1 MSDTSPQ
8 PAFTVWRLD
17 PIYYQYAW
25 ENEVCEARCA
35 TLAEAVECA
44 RALVKAAVQLF
55 AKDKRTAEEALKSC
69 ELHMDDFW
77 IDGPGVSIYRCQQT
91 NELVFDKR
99 AETLAAIRMWF
110 AQYAQDEAESATRNS
125 PEQPG
130 TANKPSG

>member
-44 RALVKAAVQLF
+44 RALVKVSVQLF
-55 AKDKRTAEEALKSC
+55 ARDKRTAEEALKSC

-77 IDGPGVSIYRCQQT
+77 IDGPGVSISRCQQT
-91 NELVFDKR
+91 NELLFDKR
-99 AETLAAIRMWF
+99 AETLAAVQEWF
-110 AQYAQDEAESATRNS
+110 TQHARHAGESTPPNS
-125 PEQPG
+125 PEPPG
-130 TANKPSG
+130 KA